1 MNSKR
6 LIKRKRK
13 KYLSNSLFRFISSA
27 MMTVIIGKIETRFC
41 SISYVTVPG
50 RWQKTKKKK
59 KKYARGLLHRDS
71 FTSELALQMHIVRL
85 WLESEMLFFFLSTH
99 QCWVSCI
106 SEQPSKNDREPIKAS
121 LLCHD
126 VSVFCK
132 TS

>member
-1 MNSKR
+1 MSSKR

-50 RWQKTKKKK
+50 RWQKTKKKL
-59 KKYARGLLHRDS
+59 YARGLLHRNS

-85 WLESEMLFFFLSTH
+85 WLESEMLLSTH

-121 LLCHD
+121 LVCHD